1 MTPDMWLDSFTGK
14 VAFVAIDDNGALTGF
29 VDCKPQTG
37 LIDRLFVAA
46 HRQGEGIGSALLAQ
60 AQAAVERSVSTF
72 TVYVSLTARTF
83 FERSGYTVVTPNRV
97 TRTYTHKD
105 RSHTIVLL
113 NFQMQKS
120 RV

>member
-1 MTPDMWLDSFTGK
+1 MSTAS
-14 VAFVAIDDNGALTGF
+14 
-29 VDCKPQTG
+29 

-60 AQAAVERSVSTF
+60 AEAVIERSVSTF
-72 TVYVSLTARTF
+72 TVYASLTARTF

-97 TRTYTHKD
+97 TRTYTQEG

-113 NFQMQKS
+113 NFKMQKS